1 MVVRVYRPF
10 KHSDRNPTVPTN
22 AIKYNQE
29 IHLLA
34 TSKLSELRDCIKC
47 PADEIR
53 MGDVSENPTAP
64 DSNFQRAK
72 EVYKSGFFYINGC
85 FYNDMRRPAECSDY
99 SEVIRTWAAANKKR
113 GIGPF
118 RTALMEETAVKDL
131 EVRLRVLLCVFLF
144 SKPGD
149 LAIQVRLGYPYVYVH
164 QGEHEHLFTF
174 NDIRLMAADDPQRAA
189 DYPHELALGTKRSKF
204 CMVCY
209 MQVAVWVTTEND
221 RVPEDPYFF
230 CNECFFGF
238 NYTFDGQK
246 LGNFKAFEYIDPNAL

>member
-1 MVVRVYRPF
+1 MVVVRVYRPF

-22 AIKYNQE
+22 AIRYNQE
-29 IHLLA
+29 IHLLS
-34 TSKLSELRDCIKC
+34 TSKLSELRDYIKC
-47 PADEIR
+47 ATDETR
-53 MGDVSENPTAP
+53 LGDVSENPTAP
-64 DSNFQRAK
+64 GSNFQRAK

-85 FYNDMRRPAECSDY
+85 FYNDMRRPEAGECSDY

-118 RTALMEETAVKDL
+118 RTALMEETAVRDL
-131 EVRLRVLLCVFLF
+131 EVRL
-144 SKPGD
+144 GH
-149 LAIQVRLGYPYVYVH
+149 PYVYVH

-174 NDIRLMAADDPQRAA
+174 TDVRLMTVDDPQRAA
-189 DYPHELALGTKRSKF
+189 DYPLELALGTKRAKA
-204 CMVCY
+204 CMVCCI
-209 MQVAVWVTTEND
+209 QVAVWVTTDND

-246 LGNFKAFEYIDPNAL
+246 LGNFKAFEYVDSIAL

>member
-1 MVVRVYRPF
+1 MERIEHTFSHIQVIVVVRVYRPF
-10 KHSDRNPTVPTN
+10 KHIDRNPTVPSN

-47 PADEIR
+47 AADETR

-64 DSNFQRAK
+64 DSNFRRAK

-99 SEVIRTWAAANKKR
+99 SEVIRTWAAANRKR

-131 EVRLRVLLCVFLF
+131 E
-144 SKPGD
+144 
-149 LAIQVRLGYPYVYVH
+149 VRLGYPYVYVH

-174 NDIRLMAADDPQRAA
+174 NDIRLMAVDDPQRAA
-189 DYPHELALGTKRSKF
+189 DYPNELALGTKRAKV

-209 MQVAVWVTTEND
+209 MQVAVWVTKDND

-246 LGNFKAFEYIDPNAL
+246 LGNFKAFEYVDPNAL